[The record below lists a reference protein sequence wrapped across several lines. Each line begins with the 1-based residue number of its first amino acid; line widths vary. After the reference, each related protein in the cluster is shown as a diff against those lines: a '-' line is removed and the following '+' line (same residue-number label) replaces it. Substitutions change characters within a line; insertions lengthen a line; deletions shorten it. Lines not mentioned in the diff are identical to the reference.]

1 MTDLEYETTKVS
13 YLFDLKF
20 ENTKLSSIE
29 MTPIY
34 IKDSKEVLLYK
45 DYDEV
50 AANINMKSICSRM
63 QENGLNAEISDNK
76 IIVKF

>member
-1 MTDLEYETTKVS
+1 
-13 YLFDLKF
+13 
-20 ENTKLSSIE
+20 

-50 AANINMKSICSRM
+50 AANINMKSICSRT
-63 QENGLNAEISDNK
+63 QENGLNAQISDNK
-76 IIVKF
+76 IIAKF